1 MDLLHSTWFWV
12 LIIAGPAV
20 TAIGTLARMAR
31 QAKQQGP
38 IKLPPGVIPGTYAT
52 DKPDDDEDDWPARK
66 P

>member
-12 LIIAGPAV
+12 LAIVGPIV
-20 TAIGTLARMAR
+20 SVIGTLA
-31 QAKQQGP
+31 KLSKKQGP

-52 DKPDDDEDDWPARK
+52 DKQDDEDKADGAAKK

>member
-12 LIIAGPAV
+12 LMIIGPIV
-20 TAIGTLARMAR
+20 TVVGTLARLS
-31 QAKQQGP
+31 KKQGP

-52 DKPDDDEDDWPARK
+52 DKQDDDEDDDWPARK